1 MASDKYFIS
10 IACLLQLLAFSKDE
24 PGKMLV
30 VKPSSNSLP
39 SKSFSSRLS
48 FQDDDDDSEF
58 SGAFVFDDED
68 DTMDPDSR

>member
-1 MASDKYFIS
+1 
-10 IACLLQLLAFSKDE
+10 
-24 PGKMLV
+24 MLV

-39 SKSFSSRLS
+39 SKSFSSRLL